1 MTFKY
6 KTRYITFI
14 SGNDTIAQM
23 QNQALRSVQISSEQL
38 RVIGVIR
45 TSELRKVLV
54 IRMNIIDKIA
64 LTLSVVGALVWGCI
78 GIFGFNIVGW
88 LFDGDISVMSR
99 IVYTL
104 VGLSGIWTASLIF
117 RSFVP
122 EDERVIRTR
131 D

>member
-6 KTRYITFI
+6 KTRYIAFI

-23 QNQALRSVQISSEQL
+23 QNQAMRSVQISSEQL

-54 IRMNIIDKIA
+54 IRMNVIDKIA

>member
-1 MTFKY
+1 M
-6 KTRYITFI
+6 
-14 SGNDTIAQM
+14 
-23 QNQALRSVQISSEQL
+23 
-38 RVIGVIR
+38 IGVIR

-54 IRMNIIDKIA
+54 IRMNVIDKIA